1 MNYDLFSLLSES
13 NFTDVFVVAL
23 VFHIGPKQSAVIMQH
38 HGALT

>member
-13 NFTDVFVVAL
+13 SDVFVVAL